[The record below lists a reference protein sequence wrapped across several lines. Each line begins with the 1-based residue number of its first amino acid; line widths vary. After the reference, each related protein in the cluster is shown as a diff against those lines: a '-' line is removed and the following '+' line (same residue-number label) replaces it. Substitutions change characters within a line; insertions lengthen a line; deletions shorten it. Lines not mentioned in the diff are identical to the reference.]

1 MALEDPF
8 FVVKDEVLKA
18 LLKTRDLFESWRMGQ
33 EGLLGLGEGGEG
45 GLLRSAEEQEWATTE
60 LRNSLRSIEWDLE
73 DLDDTVQI
81 VEKNP
86 AKFRIEASELAV
98 RKAFIQQ
105 TRDEVNHMKD
115 RAENPAN
122 LSRPFEQPSMDT
134 IPLASPS
141 TPTVGIAGVA
151 HSSSSHGF
159 KLDSGGVRGYGPGM
173 AAVSSSALQPPS
185 HSGASSLKSA
195 LGGSVPGRGSGGGS
209 GISNGNTK
217 YSRLPN
223 ESSPSHT
230 SLSNSNSQMFLQQQ
244 LAAQDRL
251 VAGQESRLDLM
262 SDTMGTLRNVSG
274 AIGQELDEQAVM
286 LDEFGTEIEN
296 AESKLD
302 ATMRKMAKVLHMAN
316 DRRQWMAI
324 GALSS
329 AMLIIIILLFG
340 L

>member
-18 LLKTRDLFESWRMGQ
+18 LLKTRDLFESWRLGQ
-33 EGLLGLGEGGEG
+33 ECLASENGGDG
-45 GLLRSAEEQEWATTE
+45 FLRTAEEQEWATTE

-86 AKFRIEASELAV
+86 AKFRIDSAELSV

-105 TRDEVNHMKD
+105 TRDEVNRMKEW
-115 RAENPAN
+115 AENPEK
-122 LSRPFEQPSMDT
+122 SKTYERSPMDT

-141 TPTVGIAGVA
+141 TPASGTGSGGPGLLS
-151 HSSSSHGF
+151 HSSSINGHSRLMG
-159 KLDSGGVRGYGPGM
+159 GGVQ
-173 AAVSSSALQPPS
+173 SS
-185 HSGASSLKSA
+185 
-195 LGGSVPGRGSGGGS
+195 VGGG
-209 GISNGNTK
+209 GGMKHNNK
-217 YSRLPN
+217 YSRLPSN
-223 ESSPSHT
+223 GDGDYAEDDDYSPT
-230 SLSNSNSQMFLQQQ
+230 SNSAGGLSNSNSQYIQQQ
-244 LAAQDRL
+244 IAAQDRL
-251 VAGQESRLDLM
+251 MASQDSRLDMM
-262 SDTMGTLRNVSG
+262 SETMGTLRNVGG

-302 ATMRKMAKVLHMAN
+302 ATMRKMAKVLHMSN

>member
-141 TPTVGIAGVA
+141 TPTVGAGVA

-159 KLDSGGVRGYGPGM
+159 LDSGVRGYPGM

-185 HSGASSLKSA
+185 HAASLKSA
-195 LGGSVPGRGSGGGS
+195 LGGSVPGRVSGGG

-251 VAGQESRLDLM
+251 VAGQDSRLDLM
-262 SDTMGTLRNVSG
+262 SETMGTLRNVSG